1 MAVGQRRCRKS
12 WSPVCWRQLK
22 MCASLPKTPMAKGDL
37 AWWWNA
43 AVASAAK
50 EKQRCRKTRPSTL
63 PNMLFIWELPRLNKS
78 SRTLH
83 LAALTFSASPTKW
96 DVKTWMSKNPIR
108 NVYGE
113 LCLDDR
119 PKQAAWKEYCER
131 LSNVKFDWDPSSLT
145 ELYPVLIPAPT
156 SHLSWWSRP
165 SSWLNVARLLLHS
178 WP

>member
-1 MAVGQRRCRKS
+1 
-12 WSPVCWRQLK
+12 
-22 MCASLPKTPMAKGDL
+22 MCGSLPKTPVTKGDL

-50 EKQRCRKTRPSTL
+50 EKQRCRKTWKNGGS
-63 PNMLFIWELPRLNKS
+63 NEKGQAK
-78 SRTLH
+78 H
-83 LAALTFSASPTKW
+83 LAKHAVYLAKSQAKQVLKDPSPSSSDLFSLANQMRRENL
-96 DVKTWMSKNPIR
+96 DVQVKNPIR

-145 ELYPVLIPAPT
+145 ELYLMLIPAPT
-156 SHLSWWSRP
+156 SHLSWWSRS